1 MKNNDQGIGRCFFN
15 TRSKLSASKTHS
27 ETERS
32 SHKSTL
38 FASPPYKVPV
48 PQSNIS
54 SLLNQITTTKAIY
67 RPMNL
72 PSDRKSSRIAI
83 GYMDLGPEIQQKM
96 VMKGRERDGREAAT
110 VIERKD
116 AGFMQ
121 DIDKC
126 LEYFNENESRRES
139 YETTT
144 RRSKGPREEKK
155 RYCNSFHEFGKGK
168 GGKIER
174 LGEATEKLKG
184 DEELI
189 RETKR
194 KERILVNEINCH
206 KAKENEYIRK
216 IGFYEARLSKA
227 VNLIKQRKKKVK
239 DLKCAFMK
247 EQIMKEN
254 ALGLIR
260 NILEKYYFSEIFAQ
274 FNLT

>member
-1 MKNNDQGIGRCFFN
+1 MKNNDQSLGRCFFN

-67 RPMNL
+67 NRPMNI
-72 PSDRKSSRIAI
+72 PSERKSSRIAI
-83 GYMDLGPEIQQKM
+83 GYMNLGPEIQQKM
-96 VMKGRERDGREAAT
+96 VMKREGKDAGAA
-110 VIERKD
+110 IERKD
-116 AGFMQ
+116 AGFIQ

-126 LEYFNENESRRES
+126 LEYFNENDSRRETF
-139 YETTT
+139 ETTT
-144 RRSKGPREEKK
+144 RRFKEKK

-168 GGKIER
+168 GR

-184 DEELI
+184 EEELM

-194 KERILVNEINCH
+194 KERILMNEINCH

-216 IGFYEARLSKA
+216 ISYYEAKLAKA
-227 VNLIKQRKKKVK
+227 VNLMKQRKKKAK
-239 DLKCAFMK
+239 DLKCNFMK

-260 NILEKYYFSEIFAQ
+260 NILEKYSFF
-274 FNLT
+274 